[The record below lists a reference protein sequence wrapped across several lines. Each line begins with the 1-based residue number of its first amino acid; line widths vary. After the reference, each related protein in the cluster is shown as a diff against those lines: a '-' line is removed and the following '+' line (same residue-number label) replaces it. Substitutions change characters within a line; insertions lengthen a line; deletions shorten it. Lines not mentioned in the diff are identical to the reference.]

1 MISGRRACTIIAA
14 LGIFAA
20 LVSSPGGKAYAAE
33 DDAGKVSRDFLAEYE
48 ARSYGADH
56 GLASAEINA
65 IAQTDDGYLWAG
77 TYSGLYRYD
86 GSRFEKVQLDE
97 RLNSIMK
104 LYADSRGRLWIGTN
118 DSGLCRYDI
127 STGEIVFY
135 TTRDGLAADAIRS
148 LCENDRGDLYV
159 GTVSYMS
166 VIDADSGTVDTH
178 EEWDKLT
185 GVRSMTHDGHGVIAG
200 VTNGGLLFFVKDRT
214 MIETDALDEDGVY
227 YAAVSADGK
236 GGYLVGTSGSDMIR
250 MTFDGERIHREK
262 TIASAG
268 ISYFNH
274 ILYDEATGGYFF
286 CAENGLGYL
295 SPDGAVTPLMQE
307 RFESSVSDAILD
319 YQGNVW
325 FVSNKQ
331 GVLEYSRNPFVN
343 VFVQAGLDSDVVN
356 ALSVERDD
364 LYIGMDSG
372 LEILDKNTYAKRQ
385 YPFLEM
391 FDGVRVRHI
400 ASDSKGNVWVSTY
413 GKDGLVKIERDG
425 TVKEFNESEGTLG
438 GRFRYVMELSDGTI
452 LAASNLGLTYIENDK
467 VTGVLGEAE
476 GLDAPQIL
484 TMVEVDGTVIAGT
497 DGAGIYYIKDKKVT
511 GHKGAEEGL
520 ETLVVLRI
528 VPCADGFIYV
538 TSNSLYYDD
547 GKAVKRL
554 SAFPYSNNYDV
565 RIMDDDEAWISS
577 SAGIFIV
584 RVDDLVGD
592 GDYRY
597 TLLDYSRGFD
607 TTLTANAW
615 NVMPDDKG
623 TLLLCCT
630 DGVRKISTLDYNS
643 FDDSYFIRIGSV
655 TCDDE
660 KIAAGDD
667 GVYVL
672 PKSARRI
679 QIQASVLNYT
689 LSNPLVRIFLEG
701 AADEGLT
708 VYQNELV
715 PLSYTNLPYG
725 DYTLHVQTLDSTDF
739 SLLREERFKIKKDA
753 KLTDLLAF
761 KLTVIALAIFL
772 AGFLVWWFL
781 RTTIINR
788 QYEEI
793 RQAKDE
799 AERANSAKSRFL
811 ANMSHEIRTPI
822 NTIMGMDELIL
833 REDTSPTVSGYAK
846 DIMHASE
853 SLLSIVNDILDL
865 SKIESGKMNLV
876 EDEYDTR
883 TLIRGLTTMILVKS
897 AAKDLS
903 FNTEIDPGLPSRM
916 YGDNGKIRQVILNLL
931 TNSVK
936 YTEKGSFTLRIKEA
950 SREDGRIRID
960 YSVSDTGIGIRQED
974 MDKLFSAF
982 ERLDEKKNSGIQGT
996 GLGLDISRQFVALM
1010 GGELKCESVYGEG
1023 STFSFSLEQKIIDET
1038 PIGEFVIGDDGADD
1052 TEDYKPMFEAPD
1064 AQVLAVDDNIMN
1076 LKVLEGLLRPT
1087 RVKLTT
1093 AMSGR
1098 ECLEKLAGG
1107 HFDIV
1112 LLDHMMPEMDG
1123 IETLHEIR
1131 KTDTQTPVIAL
1142 TANAV
1147 GGVDEYYLGEG
1158 FNGYL
1163 SKPVDS
1169 KKLETTLAGYL
1180 KI

>member
-1 MISGRRACTIIAA
+1 MRSAMLKNAA
-14 LGIFAA
+14 AVFWIVVLLLILPCPAA
-20 LVSSPGGKAYAAE
+20 NAADDPGLS
-33 DDAGKVSRDFLAEYE
+33 SRDFIAEYE

-65 IAQTDDGYLWAG
+65 IAQTKDGYLWAG

-86 GSRFEKVQLDE
+86 GSRFEKISLDE
-97 RLNSIMK
+97 RINSVTE

-118 DSGLCRYDI
+118 DSGLCCYDVADDELI
-127 STGEIVFY
+127 FY
-135 TTRDGLAADAIRS
+135 TAGDGLASNSIRS

-166 VIDADSGTVDTH
+166 VIDADSGNIDTH
-178 EEWDKLT
+178 EEWSDLT
-185 GVRSMTHDGHGVIAG
+185 GVRSMTHDGRGVIAG
-200 VTNGGLLFFVKDRT
+200 VTNGGLLFFLKDRT
-214 MIETDALDEDGVY
+214 LIETDTLDEDGVY
-227 YAAVSADGK
+227 YEAVSADGK
-236 GGYLVGTSGSDMIR
+236 GGYLVGTSTTEMIR
-250 MTFDGERIHREK
+250 MRFDGSRIKRLRSIS
-262 TIASAG
+262 TG
-268 ISYFNH
+268 DISYFNH
-274 ILYDEATGGYFF
+274 IVYDEATSGYFF
-286 CAENGLGYL
+286 CAENGLGYV
-295 SPDGAVTPLMQE
+295 SDEGYVTPLMQD
-307 RFESSVSDAILD
+307 RFDSSVSDAIID

-331 GVLEYSRNPFVN
+331 GVLEYSQNPFVN
-343 VFVQAGLDSDVVN
+343 VFVLAGIDSDVVN
-356 ALSVERDD
+356 ALLVEGDD

-372 LEILDKNTYAKRQ
+372 LEVLDKNTFVRRS
-385 YPFLEM
+385 YPFLKQFE
-391 FDGVRVRHI
+391 GVRVRHI

-413 GKDGLVKIERDG
+413 GKAGLVKISPDG
-425 TVKEFNESEGTLG
+425 TTKEFNESVGTMG

-452 LAASNLGLTYIENDK
+452 LAASNLGLTYIENDR
-467 VTGVLGEAE
+467 VTGVLGENE

-484 TMVEVDGTVIAGT
+484 TMVEDNNTVIAGT
-497 DGAGIYYIKDKKVT
+497 DGAGIYYIKNKKVI
-511 GHKGAEEGL
+511 GHKGNEDGL
-520 ETLVVLRI
+520 DTLVVLRI
-528 VPCADGFIYV
+528 VPCRGGFIYV
-538 TSNSLYYDD
+538 TSNALYYDD
-547 GKAVKRL
+547 RVSVTKL
-554 SAFPYSNNYDV
+554 DAFPYSNNYDV
-565 RIMDDDEAWISS
+565 RVVGGNEAWISS

-584 RVDDLVGD
+584 HLEDLVENGE
-592 GDYRY
+592 YRY
-597 TLLDYSRGFD
+597 ALLDYSRGFD

-615 NVMPDDKG
+615 NAMLDNNG

-630 DGVRKISTLDYNS
+630 DGVRQISTLDYNS
-643 FDDSYFIRIGSV
+643 FDTSYFIRLGSV
-655 TCDDE
+655 TCDDA
-660 KIAAGDD
+660 KISADDD
-667 GVYVL
+667 GVYVI
-672 PKSARRI
+672 PKNARRI
-679 QIQASVLNYT
+679 QIHASVLNYT
-689 LSNPLVRIFLEG
+689 LSNPLVRMYLEG
-701 AADEGLT
+701 AADEGFT

-725 DYTLHVQTLDSTDF
+725 DYTLHVQTIDSTDY
-739 SLLREERFKIKKDA
+739 SLLREETFKIRKDA
-753 KLTDLLAF
+753 RLVDLLAF
-761 KLTVIALAIFL
+761 KLTAVALAIFF
-772 AGFLVWWFL
+772 AGFFVWWFL

-793 RQAKDE
+793 RQARDE

-833 REDTSPTVSGYAK
+833 RENASPTVTGYAR

-876 EDEYDTR
+876 EKEYDTR
-883 TLIRGLTTMILVKS
+883 ALIRGLITMILVKS
-897 AAKDLS
+897 AAKDLT
-903 FNTEIDPGLPSRM
+903 FNTEIDPGLPSRL
-916 YGDNGKIRQVILNLL
+916 YGDDGKIRQVLLNLL

-936 YTEKGSFTLRIKEA
+936 YTEKGSFTLRINAVPGEGDMV
-950 SREDGRIRID
+950 RMD

-982 ERLDEKKNSGIQGT
+982 ERLDEKRNSGIQGT

-1010 GGELKCESVYGEG
+1010 GGELRCESVYGEG
-1023 STFSFSLEQKIIDET
+1023 STFGFSLEQKVIDAT
-1038 PIGEFVIGDDGADD
+1038 PIGEFRIDDETAGSR
-1052 TEDYKPMFEAPD
+1052 EEYKPVFIAPEAE
-1064 AQVLAVDDNIMN
+1064 VLAVDDNIMN

-1087 RVKLTT
+1087 KVRLTT

-1131 KTDTQTPVIAL
+1131 KTDSETPVIAL

-1147 GGVDEYYLGEG
+1147 GDASEYYLGEG

-1163 SKPVDS
+1163 SKPVNS
-1169 KKLETTLAGYL
+1169 GKLEETLAKY
-1180 KI
+1180 IDT